1 MSEQDG
7 SVIQGEDRRRE
18 RKNAHD
24 NLVHAGEFTKTE
36 NTAIN
41 EVLRGWI
48 PEANRTDDEVL
59 KAANDAWAQTV
70 LLEHFLSELNSD
82 PSTRTR
88 ESRAVVAELEK
99 IAAASQA
106 RLKELIGE
114 DDEETDDERMNA
126 LTDKTV
132 ADVLKKLG
140 L

>member
-7 SVIQGEDRRRE
+7 SVIQGEDRTRE

-24 NLVHAGEFTKTE
+24 NLVHAGEFTKIE
-36 NTAIN
+36 NTALN

-59 KAANDAWAQTV
+59 KAANDVWALTV
-70 LLEHFLSELNSD
+70 LLEHFDSEVNSD

-88 ESRAVVAELEK
+88 ESRAILAELE
-99 IAAASQA
+99 ARATASQD
-106 RLKELIGE
+106 RLKKLIGE
-114 DDEETDDERMNA
+114 DDEEHDDERMNA

-132 ADVLKKLG
+132 AEVLHKLG